1 MRRREFIQCMLPLA
15 GLPVVFPMWS
25 VALRPGRE
33 GGASGLRRFLDLPND
48 GRVLV
53 VIQLAGGN
61 DGLNTIVPHGHDA
74 YYSNRPRL
82 AIAKNEILDLNGEI
96 GLHPALANLRPLYD
110 NNELAI
116 VQGVGYP
123 NPDRSHF
130 KSTDIWLT
138 ASDSDDVQDT
148 GWLGRY
154 FDLVCPPDLE
164 DNAPCGTFGP
174 PAVQIGLTSSLALL
188 GRNPKGIALQ
198 DPLAFYNLVSRQGQG
213 HGGDPSPTPQTTAAR
228 ELEFLRDTAAA
239 AFQYAGE
246 ILQASQNAANS
257 LTYPDE
263 SLAAQLA
270 IVARLIAGGL
280 TTRVYI
286 VSIKGFDTH
295 ASQLAIHSTLL
306 GAVASA
312 VATFQQDL
320 VNLGVADRVV
330 GMCFSEFGRR
340 VYENASLGT
349 DHGTAAPMFV
359 FGKPIAGGI
368 YGPHPSFTNLEQ
380 GDLKYIHDFRQ
391 IYATMLQHWLSAD
404 AVQVLGGAFSPVP
417 LINATTGV
425 NNGNQMPRDFFLS
438 QNYPNPFNPATT
450 IEYGLPRD
458 EEVELD
464 IVNALGQKVATLV
477 NSRQP
482 AGVHRV
488 VWQTYGHASGV
499 YFVRLRAAGFERTRA
514 MQLVR

>member
-15 GLPVVFPMWS
+15 GFPVIFPMWS
-25 VALRPGRE
+25 VAKTL
-33 GGASGLRRFLDLPND
+33 GGPAGLRRFLDFPND

-53 VIQLAGGN
+53 LVQLAGGN
-61 DGLNTIVPHGHDA
+61 DGLNTIVPHAHDA
-74 YYSNRPRL
+74 YYTNRPSL
-82 AIAKNEILDLNGEI
+82 AIARDQVLDLNGEI
-96 GLHPALANLRPLYD
+96 GFHPSLANLRPLYD
-110 NNELAI
+110 NHQLAI

-154 FDLVCPPDLE
+154 FDLACPPDME
-164 DNAPCGTFGP
+164 GNEQSCGAFGP

-198 DPLAFYNLVSRQGQG
+198 DPLAFYNLVNRQG
-213 HGGDPSPTPQTTAAR
+213 HGGDPGPAPETTAGR

-246 ILQASQNAANS
+246 ILQASNSATNS
-257 LTYPDE
+257 LTYPNE

-295 ASQLAIHSTLL
+295 ASQLLVHSNLL
-306 GAVASA
+306 TAVANA
-312 VATFQQDL
+312 LNIFQQDL
-320 VNLGVADRVV
+320 QNLGVADRVV
-330 GMCFSEFGRR
+330 GMCFSEFGHR
-340 VYENASLGT
+340 VYQNASLGT
-349 DHGTAAPMFV
+349 DHGTAAPMFL
-359 FGKPIAGGI
+359 FGKPINGGI
-368 YGPHPSFTNLEQ
+368 YGPHPSLTDVEQ
-380 GDLKYIHDFRQ
+380 GDLKHIYDFRQ
-391 IYATMLQHWLSAD
+391 LYATLLQHWLATD
-404 AVQVLGGAFSPVP
+404 AAQVLGGTFTTLP
-417 LINATTGV
+417 LISPTTGV
-425 NNGNQMPRDFFLS
+425 KDHHGVPGDFFLA
-438 QNYPNPFNPATT
+438 QNYPNPFNPSTT
-450 IEYGLPRD
+450 IEYGLPR
-458 EEVELD
+458 EGHVELT
-464 IVNALGQKVATLV
+464 IVNSLGQQVATLV
-477 NSRQP
+477 NSRQA

-488 VWQTYGHASGV
+488 VWQTNGHASGV
-499 YFVRLRAAGFERTRA
+499 YFMRLRAAEFEQTRA
-514 MQLVR
+514 MQLVK